1 MKDTQPGKKKFRKPS
16 FLASIIVMLLIFGG
30 ASVYLVVKMS
40 GNDPSATTQEQRPN
54 PYAVAE
60 TEELI
65 SRSRGHLAGETIT
78 DTTATPPV
86 SATML
91 PYSDY
96 VQKVSNPAN
105 RAAGVAVVNSNYDT
119 TAVPLTETAPT
130 GESAT
135 TTYITK
141 YLPEQTETLLSI
153 YAKASIPVET
163 VTAQNSVTMYGTN
176 DIDSTAVKPSKT
188 GGGYSPTT
196 MYIILAA
203 IVFAAGYLTYRNM
216 KKLNE
221 TYDKDQPKKK
231 TGRNDKTV
239 AVKSGRSANGLYTVH
254 LPNTPGSV
262 TFADVAGADEA
273 KEELEEVV
281 SYLRNPDKFHAMGAK
296 ASKGVLLAGPPG
308 TGKTLL
314 AKAVAGE
321 AGVPFYATS
330 GADFVEMYVG
340 VGAKRVREIFRAA
353 EKHPEGAIIFI
364 DEVDAVGRARKSG
377 DNGSNQEQ
385 ENTLNALLVEL
396 DGFTKRKVVLIAA
409 TNRED
414 LLDKAL
420 TRPGRLDRKVIVPS
434 PDRRGR
440 ELILR
445 VHAQDKPL
453 ADEVDLASVA
463 LRTPGMSGAELAQ
476 VVNEACLIAVRD
488 DRTTVSQLDFDHAVA
503 TVVMG
508 KARTSAVVT
517 EFDRT
522 VTAWHEAGHTVS
534 ALVLPDAD
542 DPVSVTIV
550 PRGPAGGFTWMS
562 GNDDSFLT
570 RRKAYA
576 QLIVAM
582 SGRAAEELLM
592 DGEFTSGPHGD
603 LQSATQTAL
612 AMVTHYGMT
621 QHGLMV
627 KSDGLLSTGSH
638 VTDSTVIAVEELL
651 AEALTQA
658 RTILATYH
666 ELFHAI
672 VAELLREDTLKQS
685 DLQRLKTAHTGA
697 DIIVPSH
704 IPDVVLNGTAA
715 DTPAAPSGTIAK
727 PVFTPA
733 AHTAPT
739 TVHRLPAR
747 TFAPEEETATPMTVT
762 ESGKLFSRTVAE
774 KAGKFFARTFGSRKQ
789 KQQEKAVGTAEQ

>member
-1 MKDTQPGKKKFRKPS
+1 MNEKQPKNRFFQTPLS
-16 FLASIIVMLLIFGG
+16 YIFLAIILLIVAT
-30 ASVYLVVKMS
+30 ASVYVTVQMS
-40 GNDPSATTQEQRPN
+40 KNDPSNIPAATVDPTS
-54 PYAVAE
+54 VAE
-60 TEELI
+60 TETLI
-65 SRSRGHLAGETIT
+65 ARSRGHLAGETIV
-78 DTTATPPV
+78 DDDAVPPV
-86 SATML
+86 EATMI
-91 PYSDY
+91 PYSEY
-96 VQKVSNPAN
+96 VQKIADPAN
-105 RAAGVAVVNSNYDT
+105 KNAGTAVVNSNYDI
-119 TAVPLTETAPT
+119 TAVPLTTADKP
-130 GESAT
+130 SP
-135 TTYITK
+135 TTYIAK
-141 YLPEQTETLLSI
+141 YLPEQTDELLGA
-153 YAKASIPVET
+153 YAKANIPVET
-163 VTAQNSVTMYGTN
+163 VTVQNSTTMYGAN
-176 DIDSTAVKPSKT
+176 NIDSAAKPLNKDK
-188 GGGYSPTT
+188 GYNPTT
-196 MYIILAA
+196 AYMVLFALGLIAA
-203 IVFAAGYLTYRNM
+203 YLTWRNM
-216 KKLNE
+216 KKMNE
-221 TYDKDQPKKK
+221 TVSEPRQKNSK
-231 TGRNDKTV
+231 NDKG
-239 AVKSGRSANGLYTVH
+239 ALVKAGRSANGSYTVH
-254 LPNTPGSV
+254 LPDTPGSV

-281 SYLRNPDKFHAMGAK
+281 AYLKNPDKFHAMGAK
-296 ASKGVLLAGPPG
+296 ASKGILLAGPPG

-364 DEVDAVGRARKSG
+364 DEVDAVGRARKG
-377 DNGSNQEQ
+377 GENGSNQEQ

-420 TRPGRLDRKVIVPS
+420 TRPGRLDRKVIVPT
-434 PDRRGR
+434 PDRRAR

-453 ADEVDLASVA
+453 SEEVDLTSVA

-488 DRTTVSQLDFDHAVA
+488 DREIVYQMDFDHAVA

-508 KARTSAVVT
+508 KARTSAIVT

-582 SGRAAEELLM
+582 SGRAAEEMLM

-621 QHGLMV
+621 HHGLMV
-627 KSDGLLSTGSH
+627 KSDGLLSTGSN
-638 VTDSTVIAVEELL
+638 VTDSTVVAVEELL

-658 RTILATYH
+658 RSILHTYS
-666 ELFHAI
+666 ELFNAI
-672 VAELLREDTLKQS
+672 VAELLVEDTLKQD
-685 DLQRLKTAHTGA
+685 DLQRLKDAHTGA
-697 DIIVPSH
+697 ETIVPSC
-704 IPDVVLNGTAA
+704 IPEVVLAESADIPVTGTR
-715 DTPAAPSGTIAK
+715 K
-727 PVFTPA
+727 PVSSQQKPTPLPL
-733 AHTAPT
+733 TVERQTPT
-739 TVHRLPAR
+739 GNFAPAR
-747 TFAPEEETATPMTVT
+747 TQTPPQPHSNNVSYYTEDEEKTVPRILLERSSRMINKIFASKKRRQGEQVAKAT
-762 ESGKLFSRTVAE
+762 E
-774 KAGKFFARTFGSRKQ
+774 
-789 KQQEKAVGTAEQ
+789 